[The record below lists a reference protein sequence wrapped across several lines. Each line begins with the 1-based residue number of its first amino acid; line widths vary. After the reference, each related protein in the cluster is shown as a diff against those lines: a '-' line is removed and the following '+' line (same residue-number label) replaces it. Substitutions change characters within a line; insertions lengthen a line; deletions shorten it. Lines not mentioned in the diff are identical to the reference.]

1 MGSTV
6 RNTPLPWL
14 KPAVLTGSLVPIAA
28 ILLRASANALGPDPI
43 AQALNQLGLIA
54 LVFLIAAL
62 ACTPLKAIAGWTWPM
77 RIRRMLGLL
86 AFFYALLHV
95 ITYTVLDQGLDWHA
109 IVDDVVKR
117 KFIFLGFST
126 FVLLIPLAATS
137 TNSAL
142 RRLGYVRWK
151 QLHRL
156 AYLAPAL
163 AVLHFTLRV
172 KRDESEP
179 LAYGL
184 VLAALLSVRL
194 VDYLHDRRVLLMR
207 EI

>member
-1 MGSTV
+1 MPAFAKRHDSGAAFIEIAFRYLERRSNPTRPNQTAALV
-6 RNTPLPWL
+6 RNGNP
-14 KPAVLTGSLVPIAA
+14 
-28 ILLRASANALGPDPI
+28 
-43 AQALNQLGLIA
+43 
-54 LVFLIAAL
+54 
-62 ACTPLKAIAGWTWPM
+62 
-77 RIRRMLGLL
+77 
-86 AFFYALLHV
+86 
-95 ITYTVLDQGLDWHA
+95 
-109 IVDDVVKR
+109 VVKR

-184 VLAALLSVRL
+184 VLAALLTVRL
-194 VDYLHDRRVLLMR
+194 IEYMGAHGALLTG
-207 EI
+207 ET

>member
-1 MGSTV
+1 MADAYPEDA
-6 RNTPLPWL
+6 R
-14 KPAVLTGSLVPIAA
+14 PAG
-28 ILLRASANALGPDPI
+28 
-43 AQALNQLGLIA
+43 
-54 LVFLIAAL
+54 FL
-62 ACTPLKAIAGWTWPM
+62 
-77 RIRRMLGLL
+77 
-86 AFFYALLHV
+86 YVLLHV
-95 ITYTVLDQGLDWHA
+95 ITYSVLDQGLDWNA

-117 KFIFLGFST
+117 KFIFLGLST

-156 AYLAPAL
+156 AYLAPAV

-179 LAYGL
+179 LTYGL
-184 VLAALLSVRL
+184 VLGALLTVRL
-194 VDYLHDRRVLLMR
+194 VEYMRAHKPLLTQ